1 MEVKKTKT
9 ANRRRRKGGEVV
21 VNGKGKKPGR
31 ESVGSWLRRERFP
44 IYSYYGRGP
53 HVLDFALLLLMLCFL
68 FSFFFLYLVNQI
80 NYCFYFYYFLG
91 SFERQ

>member
-1 MEVKKTKT
+1 MSVYGSKENKNSKQKKKE
-9 ANRRRRKGGEVV
+9 GEVV
-21 VNGKGKKPGR
+21 VNGKGKKPGRERER

-68 FSFFFLYLVNQI
+68 FSLF
-80 NYCFYFYYFLG
+80 G
-91 SFERQ
+91 